1 MRIMMMTNTYLPHVG
16 GVARSVAAY
25 TQALRERGHRVVVVA
40 PEFEQA
46 PVGEKDVIR
55 VPAIQKFNGSDFSVS
70 IPSDGLL
77 QDCVDD
83 LQPDVI
89 HSHHPFLLGGAAQ
102 RLAGINNIPLVFTHH
117 TLYEQYTHYVPGDS
131 KFMKRFVAAL
141 STEYANLAQLVI
153 APSESVRD
161 LLCSRGVT
169 TPVEVLPT
177 GVDRVFFDKGDGRAF
192 RKVMG
197 IPADAFVV
205 GHVGRLAFEKNLEFM
220 TEAVARFLKA
230 NPQALFMVAG
240 TGPAKLAMEEICEKH
255 GISERVVMAG
265 TLGQPILSSAYKAM
279 DVFVFASQSET
290 QGMVLTEAMAGRV
303 PVVAVDASGVREVLR
318 DGVNGYM
325 LPKQS
330 IDSFIKA
337 LQEFHDLPPAMR
349 QRFRRAALG
358 TAQSFSLENCAAEL
372 EAKYERLMHDRAS
385 VSMESPDAW
394 EGVMKKL
401 EAEWNMLSNLASA
414 AGRALSG
421 SLDQEVS

>member
-1 MRIMMMTNTYLPHVG
+1 
-16 GVARSVAAY
+16 
-25 TQALRERGHRVVVVA
+25 
-40 PEFEQA
+40 
-46 PVGEKDVIR
+46 
-55 VPAIQKFNGSDFSVS
+55 
-70 IPSDGLL
+70 
-77 QDCVDD
+77 
-83 LQPDVI
+83 
-89 HSHHPFLLGGAAQ
+89 
-102 RLAGINNIPLVFTHH
+102 
-117 TLYEQYTHYVPGDS
+117 
-131 KFMKRFVAAL
+131 
-141 STEYANLAQLVI
+141 

-290 QGMVLTEAMAGRV
+290 QGMVLT
-303 PVVAVDASGVREVLR
+303 
-318 DGVNGYM
+318 
-325 LPKQS
+325 
-330 IDSFIKA
+330 
-337 LQEFHDLPPAMR
+337 
-349 QRFRRAALG
+349 
-358 TAQSFSLENCAAEL
+358 
-372 EAKYERLMHDRAS
+372 
-385 VSMESPDAW
+385 
-394 EGVMKKL
+394 
-401 EAEWNMLSNLASA
+401 
-414 AGRALSG
+414 
-421 SLDQEVS
+421 